1 MRIYNEYALD
11 GGEWGTCI
19 LYTSFLYFILFFL
32 SRLSEWWARKKL
44 KKDRYTTIGV
54 IEYLCEIAFVLCVL
68 KSILLK
74 EEREI

>member
-1 MRIYNEYALD
+1 MGD
-11 GGEWGTCI
+11 
-19 LYTSFLYFILFFL
+19 LYIVHKLSLFYFILFL

-44 KKDRYTTIGV
+44 KKDRYTTIRV

-68 KSILLK
+68 KFILLK

>member
-1 MRIYNEYALD
+1 MEEN
-11 GGEWGTCI
+11 GGLVYCTQA
-19 LYTSFLYFILFFL
+19 FFILFYLFL

-44 KKDRYTTIGV
+44 KKDRYTTIRV

-68 KSILLK
+68 KFILLK

>member
-1 MRIYNEYALD
+1 MGDLYS
-11 GGEWGTCI
+11 I
-19 LYTSFLYFILFFL
+19 LYAGFLYFILFFL

-54 IEYLCEIAFVLCVL
+54 IENPCEIAFVLCVL
-68 KSILLK
+68 KFILLK